1 MTEQPDA
8 VLTVDAPSDDRAE
21 PSFGEELLEG
31 LREAL
36 AFKQGKLAARVR
48 TYQRAGDTWQLV
60 SDEMTTGPA
69 LREARTTRIDPPPAY
84 DSARIRAVRA
94 KLRFSQRIFA
104 AALNV
109 SPQTVQAWE
118 QGVRSPSGPTLRLL
132 EIAEQQPETF
142 LSKIGA

>member
-1 MTEQPDA
+1 MSRSQNGKQHEDKSEAGDEVPLGQA
-8 VLTVDAPSDDRAE
+8 LI
-21 PSFGEELLEG
+21 EG
-31 LREAL
+31 LRQAV
-36 AFKQGKLAARVR
+36 AFEQGELPARVR
-48 TYQRAGDTWQLV
+48 SYQRTDEGWTLV
-60 SDEMTTGPA
+60 RDEVTTGPA
-69 LREARTTRIDPPPAY
+69 LREARAARIVPPPPY

-94 KLRFSQRIFA
+94 KLQFSQRVFA

-142 LSKIGA
+142 LAKVRA